1 MVYNKKKAKFV
12 GEILKH
18 LLFLKKK
25 IRQKKWWKGL
35 KFSVCG
41 KEDKSTIIKK
51 TRNIFAEN
59 IEENKITKL
68 RLQKWNVAPRK
79 KKQWLEKW

>member
-1 MVYNKKKAKFV
+1 MMKR
-12 GEILKH
+12 LK
-18 LLFLKKK
+18 
-25 IRQKKWWKGL
+25 I
-35 KFSVCG
+35 FSVW
-41 KEDKSTIIKK
+41 EDKSTIIKK

-79 KKQWLEKW
+79 KNND